1 MGRAGRHETGR
12 WRRLLARRSPVQP
25 PTPLAA
31 PNPQSSDRPCH
42 DPILLRTL
50 ALASAAFGSIFLKL
64 LFPALASAEW
74 QGCEKK
80 VIGVSNCEELLLQS
94 VKSYLRLRS
103 RESLQ
108 SGPTCGKT
116 DQCKSV
122 IDFQKD
128 NIATDCGAIL
138 HQCAAK
144 KEVTPYIW

>member
-25 PTPLAA
+25 LTPLAA

-103 RESLQ
+103 TESLQ

-116 DQCKSV
+116 D
-122 IDFQKD
+122 
-128 NIATDCGAIL
+128 
-138 HQCAAK
+138 
-144 KEVTPYIW
+144 